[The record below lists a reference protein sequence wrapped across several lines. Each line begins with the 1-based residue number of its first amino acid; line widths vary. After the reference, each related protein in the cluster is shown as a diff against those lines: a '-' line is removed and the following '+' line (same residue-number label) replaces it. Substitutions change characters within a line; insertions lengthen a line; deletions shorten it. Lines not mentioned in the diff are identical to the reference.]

1 MSKSFWKHRKVF
13 QSRLLFLVP
22 SSITFGH
29 QFFSQKES
37 TFFFYKNVKIRGG
50 KRHKI
55 NKGSNGREVSI
66 LTLMCNLE
74 LMIWGGEFRL
84 QSWCMTPLLIKEQ
97 APRLSF
103 RIVLFPPI
111 LSSKWLICDL
121 AKGISIW
128 SGILGPL
135 PIHSIL
141 SSKRLIYHSFKVV
154 DLWFIQRYFNM
165 IRHSRP
171 TPNPLNSVLEKVDRR
186 PAIPITVHQQG
197 AGWMSLTI
205 IMRTYF

>member
-141 SSKRLIYHSFKVV
+141 SSKRLIV
-154 DLWFIQRYFNM
+154 
-165 IRHSRP
+165 
-171 TPNPLNSVLEKVDRR
+171 
-186 PAIPITVHQQG
+186 AQQSPSPSTNRG
-197 AGWMSLTI
+197 LGGWV
-205 IMRTYF
+205 